1 MTQPADQQLTPPQ
14 QALRQLELLGKDPDA
29 AWFRAIKHGKGA
41 NYRRHGADLHGF
53 NRDDLRADAIDGHS
67 LYLVVGD
74 AATASGT
81 NKHGQPTG
89 AVIDDDITS
98 LPALFV
104 EWDHISTGEQLT
116 AWQRLGLPEPTL
128 MLTTGGKSVHIYWRL
143 REPLPS
149 AEWKAITARLIAHC
163 GSDKACSNPS
173 RVMRLAGSPYIDKAT
188 GQPTGN
194 RAEIVHETPE
204 ASYTL
209 EQITACLPVPPE
221 PPAPP
226 PLPPSLDSDAIPVE
240 QLLPRDLLRT
250 WEQGAPEGQ
259 RNQTAFT
266 LACSL
271 LAVHDAATAA
281 GLRISGSPEDA
292 LLNFGRR
299 CSPAIDDKEITA
311 LFRSACSDQ
320 RTTDPGWPDR
330 LRYHLNRNARDR
342 RNSSLRST
350 AAPTRPQKT
359 IEDDTA
365 SPPEPEPLKPA
376 PKGYFTCL
384 GFDADGYYYQPRSTG
399 QVVRLGSGS
408 HTSTNMVRLA
418 PLAYWETLYPS
429 KREGVN
435 WTWAAS
441 DLFEQQAEAGVYSP
455 DRIRGRGAWWD
466 DGRTVLHMGDRLV
479 VDCISQPIT
488 RTIKSAFLY
497 QRSAALIGPGEAAP
511 FTDDEALILC
521 ELAERFHW
529 EVPASGLLLAGWVT
543 LAPICGSLRWRP
555 HTWLTASAGSGKSA
569 ILDRYVSPL
578 LGDMGLHVAGNTS
591 EAGLRQTLR
600 ADALPVIFDE
610 AESNEKADQARMQS
624 ILALARVASSE
635 SHAHMLKGSPAGD
648 VTRFTIRSMFMMSS
662 IATALKQGADRSRFA
677 QLTLRNPTELPKAE
691 RTAHWEALDRD
702 LDRFIGPDAAKR
714 LLART
719 MGLIPTIRA
728 SVAVFT
734 RVAAERFDSQ
744 RLGDQYGTLLAGAW
758 SLMSS
763 QPVTPEQAR
772 ALIDQNDWE
781 PYSQTTEV
789 PDEERCIQHILQ
801 HQVRVETDHSNHT
814 RTLGEL
820 VSISAKGEVSF
831 DIPSN
836 VAEGTLGRY
845 GLKVEG
851 DALLISNTAQAIAS
865 ILRDTAWGH
874 SWGTLLARLPGAS
887 KAGVVRFKGL
897 GATSRAVRIPMA
909 TL

>member
-1 MTQPADQQLTPPQ
+1 MTGLTPAQ
-14 QALRQLELLGKDPDA
+14 QALRHLELLGKDPAA
-29 AWFRAIKHGKGA
+29 AWFRAIKHGDGA
-41 NYRRHGADLHGF
+41 NRRRRGADLHGF
-53 NRDDLRADAIDGHS
+53 NRDELRADAIDDHA
-67 LYLVVGD
+67 LYLVIGD
-74 AATASGT
+74 ATTASGS
-81 NKHGQPTG
+81 NKQGQPTG
-89 AVIDDDITS
+89 AVIDDDITAV
-98 LPALFV
+98 PALFV
-104 EWDHISTGEQLT
+104 EWDDLSTDEQLT
-116 AWQRLGLPEPTL
+116 AWQRLGLPKPTL
-128 MLTTGGKSVHIYWRL
+128 MLTTGGKSVHAYWRL
-143 REPLPS
+143 REPLPPG
-149 AEWKAITARLIAHC
+149 EWKAITSRLIAHC
-163 GSDKACSNPS
+163 NSDKACRNPS
-173 RVMRLAGSPYIDKAT
+173 RVMRLAGSLYIDKTT
-188 GQPTGN
+188 GKPTGA
-194 RAEIVHETPE
+194 RAEIVHQAPE
-204 ASYTL
+204 AIYTP
-209 EQITACLPVPPE
+209 EQITACLPAPAE
-221 PPAPP
+221 PPPP
-226 PLPPSLDSDAIPVE
+226 VALSPSAHTDAIPVE

-259 RNQTAFT
+259 RNQTAFS
-266 LACSL
+266 LACGL
-271 LAVHDAATAA
+271 LAVHDAATAS
-281 GLRISGSPEDA
+281 GLFISGTPEQA
-292 LLNFGRR
+292 LLDFGHR
-299 CSPAIDDKEITA
+299 CSPPIDEREITA
-311 LFRSACSDQ
+311 LFRSACSEP
-320 RTTDPGWPDR
+320 RTIDPGWPNR
-330 LRYHLNRNARDR
+330 LRYHLNRKTRDR
-342 RNSSLRST
+342 RNGSPQS
-350 AAPTRPQKT
+350 AEAPLDPVQLPS
-359 IEDDTA
+359 IDTDE
-365 SPPEPEPLKPA
+365 PPAPEPLKPA
-376 PKGYFTCL
+376 LKGYFTCL

-399 QVVRLGSGS
+399 QVVRLGGGS
-408 HTSTNMVRLA
+408 HTSTNLVRLA
-418 PLAYWETLYPS
+418 PLAYWETLYAG
-429 KREGVN
+429 KQGVN
-435 WTWAAS
+435 WTWAAAS
-441 DLFEQQAEAGVYSP
+441 LFEQQAEAGVYSP

-479 VDCISQPIT
+479 VDRESQPIT
-488 RTIKSAFLY
+488 RTFKSAFLY
-497 QRSAALIGPGEAAP
+497 QRSAALIGPGQAAP
-511 FTDDEALILC
+511 LSDDEALTLC

-543 LAPICGSLRWRP
+543 LAPICGALRWRP
-555 HTWLTASAGSGKSA
+555 HIWLTASAGSGKSA

-578 LGDMGLHVAGNTS
+578 LGDMCLHVAGNTS

-610 AESNEKADQARMQS
+610 AESNEKADQTRMQS

-763 QPVTPEQAR
+763 EPVTPEQAR

-801 HQVRVETDHSNHT
+801 HQVRVETDHANHT

-820 VSISAKGEVSF
+820 VAIINKNELSH
-831 DIPSN
+831 DITSN
-836 VAEGTLGRY
+836 ICEGTLGRY

-851 DALLISNTAQAIAS
+851 DALLISNTAQAIAT

-897 GATSRAVRIPMA
+897 GATSRAVRIPLA